1 MGTKQK
7 AIKYFRGKNAFLDN
21 GYPVRIEYEGMTFP
35 SVEAAFQA
43 AKSWDVR
50 HRLACSKADTPVI
63 AKRLGRKVAL
73 RPDWEEKKL
82 AIMKEL
88 LEQKFRYF
96 ELRHQLL
103 STGDAELVAGNQ
115 QGDGFWGQVKGEGEN
130 HLGRLLMEVREEIR
144 AEETDSNT
152 VLLEK

>member
-1 MGTKQK
+1 M
-7 AIKYFRGKNAFLDN
+7 
-21 GYPVRIEYEGMTFP
+21 EG
-35 SVEAAFQA
+35 AFQA
-43 AKSWDVR
+43 AKSWEVR

-103 STGDAELVAGNQ
+103 STGDAELGGGNQ

>member
-43 AKSWDVR
+43 SKSWDVR
-50 HRLACSKADTPVI
+50 HRLACSQGETPQAVR
-63 AKRLGRKVAL
+63 KLGKKVEL

-115 QGDGFWGQVKGEGEN
+115 QGDGFWGQVKGKGEN

>member
-88 LEQKFRYF
+88 LEQSSGILSCGISFGYRGRGAGGGKPTGRC
-96 ELRHQLL
+96 LL
-103 STGDAELVAGNQ
+103 G
-115 QGDGFWGQVKGEGEN
+115 QGKGEGEN